1 MLPFGRGGCSYIIML
16 TQRRFD
22 VATYLLYRSYIMD
35 IIKDLLKGPIDNLV
49 NFIDREFR
57 QTVSNRILEYVAEE
71 YKRSYYTKTILHRTA
86 PVKLVDFYQPLFIR
100 PFGERNENE
109 KIPTH
114 SVKALFKD
122 KKSMTILG
130 TAGSG
135 KSTII
140 KSLLVNCIQ
149 ESFKVPIRIELRYL
163 NKYNGSLHQYI
174 EEEVFNLEQL
184 SVDKQVTK
192 RLLHAGDFLFFFDG
206 YDELSSGVKERITKD
221 INDFTRIYANNPF
234 LLTSRPYCHVE
245 LLAEFSNFE
254 VCELSGEEIEQFVR
268 KQIPANET
276 EIVERIVEGINIG
289 DRKSYAT
296 FLSNPL
302 LLSMFI
308 LTFQTYSTVPPKRS
322 TFYRQVFDSLFHSH
336 DSISKLSFD
345 REKKSGLS
353 KEQFE
358 QVLKLFSYISF
369 SQQVFVF
376 DQDYLESIL
385 NKIKKAKKN
394 LQFDNQHLIDDLQTA
409 ICILYKEGID
419 YVFPHRSLQEFFASL
434 YIANLEP
441 QQKKEAY
448 RKLLLQ
454 FFDAAGS
461 LLGQNNFFSLL
472 TEQDE
477 IGMITYFSLPF
488 WEKMQEVLKP
498 RISQMELEDLHMDL
512 SAFIFSCHYRDKR
525 FEELYFHLEE
535 YESRWN
541 SIYLKSRVGGRELL
555 FVAEERTEMNDL
567 VNEFVARHKVV
578 ISKIIKF
585 LNEDLKDAVESD
597 NSIIE
602 MV

>member
-1 MLPFGRGGCSYIIML
+1 MM
-16 TQRRFD
+16 D
-22 VATYLLYRSYIMD
+22 V
-35 IIKDLLKGPIDNLV
+35 IKDLLKGPIENLV

-71 YKRSYYTKTILHRTA
+71 FKRSYYTKTILHRTA

-100 PFGERNENE
+100 PFGRWNENENE
-109 KIPTH
+109 KIPTN
-114 SVKALFKD
+114 SVKVLFKE

-192 RLLHAGDFLFFFDG
+192 RLLHSGDFLFFFDG

-221 INDFTRIYANNPF
+221 INDFTRIYANNLF
-234 LLTSRPYCHVE
+234 LLTSRPYCYVE

-268 KQIPANET
+268 KQIPANEM
-276 EIVERIVEGINIG
+276 EIAERIIDGIN
-289 DRKSYAT
+289 KENSSSYET

-302 LLSMFI
+302 LLTMFI

-322 TFYRQVFDSLFHSH
+322 TFYRQVFDSLFHLH
-336 DSISKLSFD
+336 DSMSKLSFD

-353 KEQFE
+353 KDQFE

-369 SQQVFVF
+369 SQQVFTF
-376 DQDYLESIL
+376 DQAYLESTL
-385 NKIKKAKKN
+385 NKIKQTKKN
-394 LQFDNQHLIDDLQTA
+394 LSFDNQHLIDDLQTA
-409 ICILYKEGID
+409 VCILYKEGVD
-419 YVFPHRSLQEFFASL
+419 YVFPHRSLQEYFASL
-434 YIANLEP
+434 FIASLKP
-441 QQKKEAY
+441 QQKEEAY
-448 RKLLLQ
+448 GKLLPQIFHL
-454 FFDAAGS
+454 GS
-461 LLGQNNFFSLL
+461 ALLSQANFYALL

-477 IGMITYFSLPF
+477 MGMITYFSLPF
-488 WEKMQEVLKP
+488 LKRMQEELRTGCSRGTLENFHESVGVFISACYPNDP
-498 RISQMELEDLHMDL
+498 RFDELFAHPDQYWSRCREILNEFIQRGEREKFVMEGSWE
-512 SAFIFSCHYRDKR
+512 I
-525 FEELYFHLEE
+525 
-535 YESRWN
+535 
-541 SIYLKSRVGGRELL
+541 
-555 FVAEERTEMNDL
+555 DL
-567 VNEFVARHKVV
+567 VKEFITRNKVA

-585 LNEDLKDAVESD
+585 LKEDLKDAVDSD
-597 NSIIE
+597 SSIIE